1 MPLRVVALAKH
12 PEIGQRI
19 VPTDG
24 LFDNV
29 IYMTVVTKHNLATPR
44 PLALRHVSCDHDESS
59 PTPRGRAVTASSG
72 VGSRWLA
79 RRRLKLFYFSRH
91 DSTLASLSYL
101 RYRETTTR
109 GQA

>member
-24 LFDNV
+24 LFHNV
-29 IYMTVVTKHNLATPR
+29 IDMTIVPENNLATPR

-59 PTPRGRAVTASSG
+59 PTPSSRAVASSSG
-72 VGSRWLA
+72 VGSR
-79 RRRLKLFYFSRH
+79 RFV
-91 DSTLASLSYL
+91 
-101 RYRETTTR
+101 
-109 GQA
+109 